1 MDSQYLSSEDE
12 QEVDN
17 TLLVQALNACRD
29 AYSRQNRE
37 HAYRELLRSTLLIP
51 SRTRPSEAPA
61 DGTEESGREEV
72 GLMMAENPE
81 TREPVILAFT
91 DRETMSKYQ
100 VPENCCL
107 ALPASKLLARLTP
120 DAAPSLIVC
129 APDAFLPI
137 SHSEILV
144 LATGQIPPPQVTG
157 TPSDGHRPAHISFK
171 PLDTA
176 LPSSVRQELDDLLG
190 PVAEIND
197 VFIFL
202 MREDEQEPGV
212 TAVVI
217 FSNMPSEGAPR
228 PLLDELAACITPYL
242 PGKAPLAVIALE
254 EDDDFAI
261 HLGKVMLPYYTR
273 GKCVD

>member
-37 HAYRELLRSTLLIP
+37 QAYQELLRSTLLVP
-51 SRTRPSEAPA
+51 SQTRPREVTAEGA
-61 DGTEESGREEV
+61 ESGGEEV
-72 GLMMAENPE
+72 GLMMATNPE
-81 TREPVILAFT
+81 TGEPVILAFT
-91 DRETMSKYQ
+91 DKETMSKYQ

-107 ALPASKLLARLTP
+107 ALPASRLLARLTP
-120 DAAPSLIVC
+120 DTAPSIIVC

-137 SHSEILV
+137 SHSEIVV
-144 LATGQIPPPQVTG
+144 LASGQIPPPQVTG
-157 TPSDGHRPAHISFK
+157 TPADGHRPAHISFK

-176 LPSSVRQELDDLLG
+176 LPSSVRNELDDLLA
-190 PVAEIND
+190 PVAEVIA
-197 VFIFL
+197 VYIFL

-212 TAVVI
+212 TAVVA
-217 FSNMPSEGAPR
+217 FSNMPADGAPR
-228 PLLDELAACITPYL
+228 PLIDALAACITPYL
-242 PGKAPLAVIALE
+242 PGEAPLAVIALE
-254 EDDDFAI
+254 EDDDFAL
-261 HLGKVMLPYYTR
+261 HLGKVMSPYYFR